1 MEQSERLRYDPL
13 DHQHAD
19 GLFAALDDERVGRY
33 INGPDVTTLEAL
45 ESRIEFLGAG
55 HSPSN
60 PEEQW
65 VNVVVLRR
73 EDDVVVGR
81 VEATVLGPRAEIAYV
96 FGPSYWGQG
105 YATEATRW
113 LIDHLRARFDIQQI
127 WASIHHENVASRRLV
142 ERVGMR
148 HVAPPTPAL
157 MSYDDGD
164 VVFLLEV

>member
-1 MEQSERLRYDPL
+1 MEHSERLRYEPL
-13 DHQHAD
+13 DHSHAE
-19 GLFAALDDERVGRY
+19 GLLAALDDESVGRY

-45 ESRIEFLGAG
+45 ETRIQFLAAG

-73 EDDVVVGR
+73 DDDVVLGR
-81 VEATVLGPRAEIAYV
+81 VEATVLDERAEIAYL
-96 FGPSYWGQG
+96 FGPSFWGQG

-113 LIDHLRARFDIQQI
+113 LIDHLRARFDVQQI
-127 WASIHHENVASRRLV
+127 WASIHHENVASQRLV
-142 ERVGMR
+142 ERVGLR
-148 HVAPPTPAL
+148 RVPPPTSAL